1 MERTNNHGEIW
12 FFKIEKQREDLV
24 AGTGTSAQELAGSIL
39 GAPGSGRGVLIHG
52 PECTQG
58 CTLKGCGTSS
68 AEARAW
74 LLLAFCSFI

>member
-1 MERTNNHGEIW
+1 MERTNKHGEIW

-39 GAPGSGRGVLIHG
+39 DAPGSGRGVLIHG
-52 PECTQG
+52 PECTQV
-58 CTLKGCGTSS
+58 CRTSS